1 MSKFAG
7 LLIAGLLLAFAWL
20 TPAFSDQR
28 IPILM
33 YHSINNGG
41 RDLQLAPEAFQKHLD
56 YIRDVG
62 YTTVTFKE
70 IAWGFVVQKP
80 IILSFDD
87 GVISH
92 WYAYEELKKR
102 NMVGVFFP
110 VYNIIGDKW
119 RNKNYLNSDQAKIM
133 AQNGMEI
140 GSHGMSHPDL
150 RKASTQKIG
159 YELNESKDRLEKLLN
174 TEVITFCIPY
184 GWYDKRTLQILEQ
197 SNYHYARTT
206 NEGISTFG
214 QTRNFGLKIIYI
226 HRKTLDLGREIE
238 RVSSFK

>member
-1 MSKFAG
+1 MNKLAG
-7 LLIAGLLLAFAWL
+7 LLAGLLLAFAWL
-20 TPAFSDQR
+20 SPAFSDQR

-41 RDLQLAPEAFQKHLD
+41 RDLQLSPQTFQRHLD
-56 YIRDVG
+56 FISEIG
-62 YTTVTFKE
+62 AQPVTFKD
-70 IAWGFVVQKP
+70 IAKGLEFKKP

-92 WYAYEELKKR
+92 WWAYQELKKR
-102 NMVGVFFP
+102 NMTGVFFP
-110 VYNIIGDKW
+110 VWKMIGDKY
-119 RNKNYLNSDQAKIM
+119 RNKNYLSAEQVRIM
-133 AQNGMEI
+133 GQDGMEI

-150 RKASTQKIG
+150 RKASTQRVG
-159 YELNESKDRLEKLLN
+159 YEINESKERLEKLLN

-184 GWYDKRTLQILEQ
+184 GWYDKRTLLILEQ

-214 QTRNFGLKIIYI
+214 QTRNFSLKIIYI

-238 RVSSFK
+238 RVSKFK